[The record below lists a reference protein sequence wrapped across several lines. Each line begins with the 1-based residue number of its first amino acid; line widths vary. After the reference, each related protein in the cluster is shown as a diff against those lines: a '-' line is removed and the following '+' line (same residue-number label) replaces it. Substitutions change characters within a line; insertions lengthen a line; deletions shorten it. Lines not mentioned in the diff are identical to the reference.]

1 MLDFV
6 ESLKNLSD
14 LIKTVDNSAE
24 DINNFMKKVKEG
36 EGYNDTNKKEFKNKL
51 NALKGPFIE
60 LNKLMLSIYDFIS
73 KRKEEGIDIQN
84 LFEGNKDK
92 EDANELYN
100 KLLDK
105 IVRDSYNSNFI
116 YYEDSKKREK
126 LTIPKPFPENFN
138 YNGRGSYTIYFMKN
152 PENHNLPFF
161 GETEY
166 IPPNSQDENNTRLR
180 VRGKKLK
187 KKQTKRKL
195 KRKPTKRKQTK
206 KKPIKRKPIKKKPT
220 KRKPTKRKP
229 TKRKQ
234 TKKKSS
240 K

>member
-1 MLDFV
+1 YL
-6 ESLKNLSD
+6 SALKNLSD

-24 DINNFMKKVKEG
+24 DINNFMKEVDGG
-36 EGYNDTNKKEFKNKL
+36 EGYTKTNKKEFKNKL

-73 KRKEEGIDIQN
+73 KQKEAGIDIQN

-92 EDANELYN
+92 EEANELY
-100 KLLDK
+100 KELLNK
-105 IVRDSYNSNFI
+105 IVEDSYNSNFI
-116 YYEDSKKREK
+116 YYEDSQNRKN

-138 YNGRGSYTIYFMKN
+138 YNGQGSYTIYFMKN

-166 IPPNSQDENNTRLR
+166 IPPNNTRLR
-180 VRGKKLK
+180 ARGKKL
-187 KKQTKRKL
+187 
-195 KRKPTKRKQTK
+195 KRKQTK
-206 KKPIKRKPIKKKPT
+206 KKPIKRKL

-229 TKRKQ
+229 TKRKP
-234 TKKKSS
+234 
-240 K
+240 